1 MGGHSLFGACAFNTR
16 MRMKILWTFTF
27 LATISSNF
35 AHYIHYHEN
44 PQDNAILIQE
54 AGIREP
60 NPIIW
65 PRFARSDEVLSK
77 DDFYLRSGRSVD
89 YGKLH
94 KMDLMLRIKK
104 LIKMLTS
111 QIREEDVPIMP
122 VKREKEKAEEE
133 PSYVNYFKLRT

>member
-1 MGGHSLFGACAFNTR
+1 MLFYSWRVKSKRGKIFNS
-16 MRMKILWTFTF
+16 TF
-27 LATISSNF
+27 LV
-35 AHYIHYHEN
+35 
-44 PQDNAILIQE
+44 LL
-54 AGIREP
+54 GIREP

-104 LIKMLTS
+104 LIKLLTS
-111 QIREEDVPIMP
+111 QVREEDVPIMP

>member
-1 MGGHSLFGACAFNTR
+1 MLFYTR
-16 MRMKILWTFTF
+16 RVKPKKKKKSETKKRSCYERLKRGKICNITF
-27 LATISSNF
+27 LS
-35 AHYIHYHEN
+35 
-44 PQDNAILIQE
+44 LI
-54 AGIREP
+54 GIREP

-104 LIKMLTS
+104 LIKLLS
-111 QIREEDVPIMP
+111 QVKEEDVPITP
-122 VKREKEKAEEE
+122 VKREKEKAEDE

>member
-1 MGGHSLFGACAFNTR
+1 MLFYSWRVKPKRG
-16 MRMKILWTFTF
+16 KICNITF
-27 LATISSNF
+27 LS
-35 AHYIHYHEN
+35 
-44 PQDNAILIQE
+44 LI
-54 AGIREP
+54 GIREP

-104 LIKMLTS
+104 LIKLLS
-111 QIREEDVPIMP
+111 QVKEEDVPITP
-122 VKREKEKAEEE
+122 VKREKEKAEDE